1 MASKDKTS
9 KTARVMN
16 LLSKKPDPA
25 LAEAEEAAGILAA
38 PAAPV
43 PPIVTSMAPD
53 AAVSVQIKN
62 ALEDALEGELGA
74 QQPAAPAPVQPDP
87 DPASVQAAP
96 APAPEPEPE
105 PIPVQPEPIQAAPE
119 PEAEAPAPEPVHE
132 FLEPENPGYINV
144 MQVLVEEK
152 APKYV
157 EMFGL
162 CTCKRC
168 MEDVKAYTL
177 NHLPPKYVVLEP
189 NDRVPR
195 LTVYEGKFS
204 SDITAQLL
212 QACKVVMGTPH
223 HSRA

>member
-25 LAEAEEAAGILAA
+25 LAEAEEAADI

-53 AAVSVQIKN
+53 AAVSVQIRN

-87 DPASVQAAP
+87 SPAPVQTAPVPAPEPDPEPIPAQPEPVQAAP
-96 APAPEPEPE
+96 VPEPEP
-105 PIPVQPEPIQAAPE
+105 
-119 PEAEAPAPEPVHE
+119 PAPEPVHE

>member
-25 LAEAEEAAGILAA
+25 LAEAEEAADI

-53 AAVSVQIKN
+53 AAVSVQIRN
-62 ALEDALEGELGA
+62 ALEDALEGELGV

-87 DPASVQAAP
+87 SPAPVQTAPVPAPEPDPEPIPDQPEPVQAAP
-96 APAPEPEPE
+96 VPEPEP
-105 PIPVQPEPIQAAPE
+105 
-119 PEAEAPAPEPVHE
+119 PAPEPVHE
-132 FLEPENPGYINV
+132 FIEPENPGYINV

>member
-1 MASKDKTS
+1 MASNDKTS

-25 LAEAEEAAGILAA
+25 LAEAEEAADI

-87 DPASVQAAP
+87 DPAPVQAAP
-96 APAPEPEPE
+96 EPAPGPEPE
-105 PIPVQPEPIQAAPE
+105 PIPVQPEPVQAAPE

-168 MEDVKAYTL
+168 MEDVKAYPL

>member
-1 MASKDKTS
+1 M
-9 KTARVMN
+9 
-16 LLSKKPDPA
+16 
-25 LAEAEEAAGILAA
+25 
-38 PAAPV
+38 
-43 PPIVTSMAPD
+43 
-53 AAVSVQIKN
+53 
-62 ALEDALEGELGA
+62 GA

-87 DPASVQAAP
+87 SPAPVQPDPSPAPVQTAPVPAPEPDPEPIPDQPEPVQAAP
-96 APAPEPEPE
+96 VPEPEP
-105 PIPVQPEPIQAAPE
+105 
-119 PEAEAPAPEPVHE
+119 PAPEPVHE
-132 FLEPENPGYINV
+132 FIEPENPGYINV

-177 NHLPPKYVVLEP
+177 NHLPPTYVVLEP